1 VFEWDEGK
9 NNKLKRERKVSFE
22 KIARIINS
30 GGLIDILDHPNQK
43 KYPGQK
49 LLIININ
56 GYAWVVPAERR
67 GNRLRLITAYP
78 SRKYTKRYL
87 GAGDES

>member
-1 VFEWDEGK
+1 MFEWDEKK
-9 NNKLKRERKVSFE
+9 NAEIWEEREITFE
-22 KIARIINS
+22 QIVFAIRS
-30 GGLIDILDHPNQK
+30 GGLLDILDHPNQE

-49 LLIININ
+49 LLIVKINDYI
-56 GYAWVVPAERR
+56 WVVPAERR

-87 GAGDES
+87 REKK